1 MPNSS
6 ASRLEELI
14 ELAKSVGLGT
24 DQDQLKLLEEG
35 VGYLE
40 EYLQR
45 VEATRGLDA
54 DPVHISKL
62 LNGNS

>member
-1 MPNSS
+1 MPDSS

-14 ELAKSVGLGT
+14 ELAKSVGLET
-24 DQDQLKLLEEG
+24 DQAQLELLEEG

-40 EYLQR
+40 EYLKR
-45 VEATRGLDA
+45 LEAHRGLDA
-54 DPVHISKL
+54 DPAHISKL